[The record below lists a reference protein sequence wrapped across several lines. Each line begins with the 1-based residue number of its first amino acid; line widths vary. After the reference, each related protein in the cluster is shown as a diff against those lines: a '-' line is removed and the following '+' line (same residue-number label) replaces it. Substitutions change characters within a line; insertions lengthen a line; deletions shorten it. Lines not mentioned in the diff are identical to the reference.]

1 MASVNVHKASPGMIG
16 NSDAW
21 KIVHQALTVLLFQ
34 IKHVTD
40 YVMLNVRH
48 VIVQDSVQAVIIAY
62 TQPQQVTNLT
72 VSVQMDSTGIVLSMT
87 VRSAM

>member
-1 MASVNVHKASPGMIG
+1 
-16 NSDAW
+16 
-21 KIVHQALTVLLFQ
+21 VHQELTVLLHQ
-34 IKHVTD
+34 IKHATEFVT
-40 YVMLNVRH
+40 LNVRH